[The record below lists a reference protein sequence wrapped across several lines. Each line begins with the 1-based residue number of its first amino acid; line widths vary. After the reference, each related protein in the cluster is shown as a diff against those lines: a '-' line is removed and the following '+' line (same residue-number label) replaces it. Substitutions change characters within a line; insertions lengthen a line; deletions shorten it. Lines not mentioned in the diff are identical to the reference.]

1 VGRKKHEWIGLFNL
15 SILVESKQAREEVV
29 VEVRGRKVGC
39 GTEEEENS
47 WMQSKRSN
55 SFGYCYLNIILPCL
69 HQAIL

>member
-1 VGRKKHEWIGLFNL
+1 VGREEHEWTRVFRLF
-15 SILVESKQAREEVV
+15 ILVESKQAREEVV